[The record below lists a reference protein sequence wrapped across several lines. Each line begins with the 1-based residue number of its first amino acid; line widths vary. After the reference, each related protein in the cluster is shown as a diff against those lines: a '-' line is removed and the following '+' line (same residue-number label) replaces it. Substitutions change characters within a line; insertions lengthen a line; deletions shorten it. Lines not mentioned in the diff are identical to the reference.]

1 MIVQTLCIKCVRR
14 GGGTGGDVR
23 RLNPHIGSL
32 VSGSLVGAFGV
43 SFIIVGGFVLGSCCC
58 HRWKG
63 HS

>member
-1 MIVQTLCIKCVRR
+1 MAR
-14 GGGTGGDVR
+14 GGGTGGEVR

-32 VSGSLVGAFGV
+32 VSGSLVAAFGV
-43 SFIIVGGFVLGSCCC
+43 SFIIGGGFVLGSCCC